1 MLKGKSMDS
10 IIDSDDKIFKKN
22 DYEDYE
28 SSEDIRNL
36 VPKKYIDF
44 VKAINE
50 LGGKL
55 LYVKSGL
62 QVILS
67 GVYPPPNKLNKSNYA
82 VKIVAYQRKKDMVMY
97 IIQLD

>member
-1 MLKGKSMDS
+1 MDNKKLNKIPDRIDRIDNMLKGKSMDS

-44 VKAINE
+44 SKNE
-50 LGGKL
+50 LEIF
-55 LYVKSGL
+55 KSG
-62 QVILS
+62 S
-67 GVYPPPNKLNKSNYA
+67 TGHTFKE
-82 VKIVAYQRKKDMVMY
+82 Y
-97 IIQLD
+97 IHHQIN